1 MKNANDFRI
10 VNITT
15 NTFNSAEHISKILVT
30 EKLAA
35 CCNIIQGITS
45 IYSWNGSIQEE
56 REVMIIAKTH
66 KDKLEQLKS
75 RVKEI
80 HTYEVPEIISMP
92 LVEAS
97 SEYLEWLAGTIKE
110 TND

>member
-1 MKNANDFRI
+1 MINAKDFRI

-15 NTFNSAEHISKILVT
+15 NSFESAEHISKILVT

-35 CCNIIQGITS
+35 CCNIIQGLTS
-45 IYSWNGSIQEE
+45 IYSWNGSIHQE

-66 KDKLEQLKS
+66 LDKLEQLEK

-80 HTYEVPEIISMP
+80 HSYEVPEIIALP
-92 LVEAS
+92 LSEATK
-97 SEYLEWLAGTIKE
+97 EYLDWLSRTIE
-110 TND
+110 DPNE